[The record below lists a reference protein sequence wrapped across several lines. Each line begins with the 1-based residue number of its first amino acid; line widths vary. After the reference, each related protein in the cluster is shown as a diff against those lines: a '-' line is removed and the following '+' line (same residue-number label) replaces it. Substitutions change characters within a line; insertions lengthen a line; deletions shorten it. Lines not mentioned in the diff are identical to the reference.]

1 MVLTKLIN
9 IIESNND
16 LTENQLS
23 KYCDEILN
31 KNSSENTVQ
40 ELFTKLCNFLIEDHK
55 VNSKLNSI
63 KAIKI
68 LVSKDQKVTDLH
80 IFALEIALK
89 DSNVNGIAAEIVY
102 KIIQKQKDLVITPSL
117 VTSIEHSLQDTPDTV
132 KHYGLY
138 SLYLI
143 VKSQNNYTLSAET
156 ITYLEF
162 LLNLELNLELEE
174 NYKKCKIIILIF
186 LYISNK
192 NYEPGLKQLEA
203 FSKLL
208 CVDIN
213 SENEMEINV
222 YAAYVVKSI
231 CKKPLFKNLTSTI
244 LSNFGK
250 CFNTCAAKHDDLR
263 KCFFEILVHVNAD
276 HKTFEL
282 LNIDLKLLLNYLKD
296 KNLNIDQKEN
306 VTHIIG
312 RLCAYSDF
320 KFENSILL
328 DLLVDNLNFPKLIP
342 SSVHALKNMLENCD
356 NATVLNDLAVQNI
369 ADLFKN
375 SKNTNEIR
383 KNCGW
388 ILVKSLEY
396 NLNWLTESELKSFE
410 AALGDTDDDICIIAI
425 NFYQHLFNT
434 RLIDLKKIFEAASEL
449 LSSSNEIV
457 CYNAINL
464 LESIASGYEKGFLNQ
479 SHHAIRNIS
488 EALQTHRNE
497 HIRKNCLKILI
508 LINQSVKRE
517 SLNDLIQIEKLAIDF
532 LDENSYNERKEIEN
546 TLNVYLNNLLF
557 ETKNTVS
564 INLASLF
571 VKILQWPIEG
581 ITILNFLLIYIQNS
595 NKIPNELIT
604 ILGQKLDDT
613 NRDLLIEI
621 LYYIV
626 FNGQL
631 LDDKT
636 VLKLESYLN
645 STDDPSSKY
654 IINTMKLLLSRN
666 QITTSENLLDQLSI
680 IIKKD
685 NNNNQRLNS
694 FETLAYAIQNIPV
707 DGKKF
712 KIKKEIIDLF
722 ESFFLNCSGNLK
734 FFSLIG
740 LVALSER
747 GEKFSNELLDFL
759 KIFVQDDNDTN
770 EIDVDDKRYMR
781 DLSIKILENYLVS
794 CSNKEKLELRNIIE
808 QEKLGNI
815 IYLENNNELKMNA
828 LKDLLNLL
836 KKKGDNYSLSKFN
849 KNVLEQCLANNDS
862 IEVKNLVITI
872 FEHQINYMTEKEIDL
887 VISHLD
893 NKLTVE
899 NVMNLI
905 KSLVDL
911 KKTISNSSLQVMI
924 NFALHD
930 ENKNSRHLAL
940 KLLEKIISYSQIEM
954 AQLKIINLEKI
965 ALKLQNI
972 DSKEGQI
979 IDLVEEFSNNYFN
992 SNLKLSKNT
1001 LDSFLLILSNPK
1013 ENIELLNSILFIIED
1028 AITNNRL
1035 DSESNLMSALNQLI
1049 KEGKIYKARLIR
1061 ILNLQNESIPQEV
1074 LNNFENDIVL
1084 DENFDYSIDIL
1095 LKSTQDGL
1103 SLSDKTLNHLV
1114 RISSNKNLDAN
1125 KNIKIMKIFKNLSE
1139 NLKLSSKNVSIIDY
1153 LENSFMIQNLE
1164 IQKLALNALK
1174 YISNYKPT
1182 KRFFE
1187 NLAKIVVSH
1196 PLKNLIEHVLANLSK
1211 ISIQKLLHVIH
1222 VSLLVQYSLLEIQ
1235 SKPINLLCRELLC
1248 TDLLGRI
1255 KTHDEYD
1262 ELEKFK
1268 FYSNLAKLE
1277 DYFKYEDFSIFRDE
1291 IILFLIEIQENFKLN
1306 EINNILMLIKTND
1319 RALDIIYSKSKTWL
1333 KQLHGNWFQ
1342 QVLIKY
1348 PHIAPKTSFK
1358 LKDVD
1363 EIIDYL
1369 LIQLN
1374 FDIFAS
1380 ECLLE
1385 RISNLKSFEELK
1397 SFFIFLIKI
1406 PEHYKVHLHECFSK
1420 KQENKIEIKNV
1431 QNWQFEIECNLI
1443 KKEFAKFCAS
1453 QRHINE
1459 NIRKEIESN
1468 LEMAHRNN
1476 WSLEVYQKLFKI
1488 LEKNSKEPIDVL
1500 MENFLNA
1507 HIIINNY
1514 SINQNDLD
1522 NNDNSPIDIFSIINS
1537 NDWPQAMQKFAV
1549 STTFDDDV
1557 REKSLKDL
1565 IDELKK

>member
-1 MVLTKLIN
+1 MDLTKLIK

-16 LTENQLS
+16 LTETQLS
-23 KYCDEILN
+23 RYCDEILN

-40 ELFTKLCNFLIEDHK
+40 ELLTKLCNFLIEDHK

-89 DSNVNGIAAEIVY
+89 DTNLNGIAAEIVY

-117 VTSIEHSLQDTPDTV
+117 VTSIEHSLQDTPDIV

-143 VKSQNNYTLSAET
+143 VKRNNSYTLSAET

-162 LLNLELNLELEE
+162 LLEELNLVFGE
-174 NYKKCKIIILIF
+174 NYEKYKVIILLL

-192 NYEPGLKQLEA
+192 NYEPGLKQLEV

-208 CVDIN
+208 CVDINN

-222 YAAYVVKSI
+222 YAAYVLTSV
-231 CKKPLFKNLTSTI
+231 CKKSFFKSLTPAI

-250 CFNTCAAKHDDLR
+250 CFNTCAVKHDDLR
-263 KCFFEILVHVNAD
+263 RCIFEILFHVNVD
-276 HKTFEL
+276 HKTFDL
-282 LNIDLKLLLNYLKD
+282 LNLDLKLLLNYLKD
-296 KNLNIDQKEN
+296 KNLNIDQKEI

-312 RLCAYSDF
+312 SLCAYSDF

-328 DLLVDNLNFPKLIP
+328 DLLVDNLNSPKLIQ
-342 SSVHALKNMLENCD
+342 SSVYALKNMLEHCENR
-356 NATVLNDLAVQNI
+356 TVLNDSALQNI

-375 SKNTNEIR
+375 SKNTNEMR

-396 NLNWLTESELKSFE
+396 NLNWLTKSDLKSFD
-410 AALGDTDDDICIIAI
+410 AALGETDNDICIIAI
-425 NFYQHLFNT
+425 NFYQHILNT

-449 LSSSNEIV
+449 LSSPNEII
-457 CYNAINL
+457 CYNVINL

-497 HIRKNCLKILI
+497 LIRKNCLNILI
-508 LINQSVKRE
+508 LINQSIKRE
-517 SLNDLIQIEKLAIDF
+517 SLNDLIQIEKLAIEF
-532 LDENSYNERKEIEN
+532 LDENSDNKRKEIEDR
-546 TLNVYLNNLLF
+546 LNMYLNNILF

-564 INLASLF
+564 INLASLL

-581 ITILNFLLIYIQNS
+581 ITILNFLLIYIQNG
-595 NKIPNELIT
+595 NKIPSELIKV
-604 ILGQKLDDT
+604 LGQKLDDT

-636 VLKLESYLN
+636 VLKLEAYLN
-645 STDDPSSKY
+645 STDDSSSKY
-654 IINTMKLLLSRN
+654 IINTMKLLLRRN
-666 QITTSENLLDQLSI
+666 QITASENLIDQLSI
-680 IIKKD
+680 IIRKD
-685 NNNNQRLNS
+685 KNNFRRLNS

-707 DGKKF
+707 EGKTF
-712 KIKKEIIDLF
+712 KIKKEIVDLF
-722 ESFFLNCSGNLK
+722 ESCFLNCSDNFK
-734 FFSLIG
+734 CFSLIG

-747 GEKFSNELLDFL
+747 GEKFSLDLLDFL
-759 KIFVQDDNDTN
+759 KIFLQDDNDTN
-770 EIDVDDKRYMR
+770 EIDVADKRYMR
-781 DLSIKILENYLVS
+781 DLSIKILENYSVY
-794 CSNKEKLELRNIIE
+794 CDNKEKFELRNIIE

-815 IYLENNNELKMNA
+815 ILENKTELKMDA

-836 KKKGDNYSLSKFN
+836 KKKGDNYCLSKFN
-849 KNVLEQCLANNDS
+849 KNVLEQCLTSNDS

-872 FEHQINYMTEKEIDL
+872 CEHQVNYMTEKEIDL
-887 VISHLD
+887 VIIHLD
-893 NKLTVE
+893 NKFMSE
-899 NVMNLI
+899 NVINII

-911 KKTISNSSLQVMI
+911 KKTISNSSLQIMI

-930 ENKNSRHLAL
+930 ENKNSRHLVL
-940 KLLEKIISYSQIEM
+940 KLLDKITSYSQIEI

-972 DSKEGQI
+972 DSKNGQI
-979 IDLVEEFSNNYFN
+979 ISLVEEFSNNYFN

-1028 AITNNRL
+1028 AITSNRL
-1035 DSESNLMSALNQLI
+1035 ESESNLMRALNQLI
-1049 KEGKIYKARLIR
+1049 KEGKIYKARLVQ
-1061 ILNLQNESIPQEV
+1061 ILSLQNESIPQEV
-1074 LNNFENDIVL
+1074 LNNFENDLAL

-1095 LKSTQDGL
+1095 SKSTQNGL
-1103 SLSDKTLNHLV
+1103 SLSEKTLNHLLEV
-1114 RISSNKNLDAN
+1114 SSKSLDAN
-1125 KNIKIMKIFKNLSE
+1125 KTIKIMKIFKTLSE
-1139 NLKLSSKNVSIIDY
+1139 NLQLSNKNVTIIDY

-1187 NLAKIVVSH
+1187 NLAKIIVSH
-1196 PLKNLIEHVLANLSK
+1196 PLKNLIENILANLSK
-1211 ISIQKLLHVIH
+1211 VSIQKLLHVIH
-1222 VSLLVQYSLLEIQ
+1222 VSLTVQYSLIDIQ
-1235 SKPINLLCRELLC
+1235 SKPINLFCRELLC
-1248 TDLLGRI
+1248 NDLLNRI
-1255 KTHDEYD
+1255 KTHDKYD
-1262 ELEKFK
+1262 ELAKFK

-1277 DYFKYEDFSIFRDE
+1277 DFFKYEDFSIFRDE
-1291 IILFLIEIQENFKLN
+1291 IILFLIEIQENLKLN

-1319 RALDIIYSKSKTWL
+1319 RA
-1333 KQLHGNWFQ
+1333 
-1342 QVLIKY
+1342 
-1348 PHIAPKTSFK
+1348 
-1358 LKDVD
+1358 
-1363 EIIDYL
+1363 
-1369 LIQLN
+1369 
-1374 FDIFAS
+1374 
-1380 ECLLE
+1380 
-1385 RISNLKSFEELK
+1385 
-1397 SFFIFLIKI
+1397 
-1406 PEHYKVHLHECFSK
+1406 
-1420 KQENKIEIKNV
+1420 
-1431 QNWQFEIECNLI
+1431 
-1443 KKEFAKFCAS
+1443 
-1453 QRHINE
+1453 
-1459 NIRKEIESN
+1459 
-1468 LEMAHRNN
+1468 
-1476 WSLEVYQKLFKI
+1476 
-1488 LEKNSKEPIDVL
+1488 
-1500 MENFLNA
+1500 
-1507 HIIINNY
+1507 
-1514 SINQNDLD
+1514 
-1522 NNDNSPIDIFSIINS
+1522 
-1537 NDWPQAMQKFAV
+1537 
-1549 STTFDDDV
+1549 
-1557 REKSLKDL
+1557 
-1565 IDELKK
+1565 